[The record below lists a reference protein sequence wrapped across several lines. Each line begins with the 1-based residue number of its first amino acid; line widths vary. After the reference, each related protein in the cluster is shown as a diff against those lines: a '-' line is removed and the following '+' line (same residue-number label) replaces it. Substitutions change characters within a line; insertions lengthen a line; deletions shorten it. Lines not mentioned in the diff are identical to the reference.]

1 MPNGQ
6 GEPREGAGALGAWD
20 DRGAGQR
27 GQYDATSVVHRGGNG
42 MAPGTELIP
51 GPNGPNGARPGSGP
65 RGHNDP
71 TSVVHRG
78 GAPGGD
84 GPPTTVL
91 PGGRVR
97 PGAPVPP
104 RRDPGDAP
112 TELIEPETEI
122 IDLVDDEDDYP
133 REPQLLTHR
142 EPDDDEYDQHA
153 EDGDEDRE
161 DDDEAALTE
170 EEERKLRKKKIWKRV
185 RLGCY
190 IAAAVG
196 VIGPVIAF
204 VITYFLVSIDDPKDV
219 IAAQEKT
226 VTLLFSD
233 GEKEMSKLVPQGGTR
248 AYVSHNDVPKIVRD
262 AVTATED
269 ASFYTNPGF
278 DVVGIARAVLNQI
291 TVGVGGGS
299 GITQQYVKVSTGNK
313 ENSLS
318 RKWKELVKSFKMNN
332 EQTKDQIMEA
342 YLNTIPF
349 GRGALGIDAGARALF
364 GKSVKEV
371 TDPAEAA
378 LLATVIQAP
387 YRLDPEKNRA
397 ETEQRWRKH
406 ALRRMAENDY
416 ITQAQAASL
425 PFPKTVPRAEAMK
438 RNPVSGPTLH
448 IQEQVIAELEG
459 MGYTDDKLK
468 REGLTVVTTI
478 DSKAQQSAEAAVAKY
493 MKNNKEGLRSALT
506 AVDPKTG
513 GVRAYYGGENGTST
527 DYADSLQEPGSSF
540 KPFVALAALQKGIG
554 IGTPYDGTSGIE
566 IAGKARANS
575 GNKSTC
581 GTQCSI
587 RDAMTLSV
595 NTVFMKITADLNP
608 KRVVDAAF
616 SAGIPE
622 SQRAGL
628 VGTDGFPDINIAI
641 GGGDTRVR
649 PRDIAGAY
657 ATFAADGETRPT
669 HFVSRVMKAGQ
680 DVPLWDEK
688 DKITAQKKLDS
699 NDSDNNKQLARNV
712 TETMVDVAKSS
723 NLALSKNRPV
733 ASKTGT
739 HEKDKTEN
747 AKAWM
752 VGYTP
757 QISAAVWVGKDGF
770 QAIRGDC
777 CGVRNHPIYGK
788 DEPGHIWKEFMD
800 SYLNGVPV
808 IPFPKADPIGQYDD
822 PVTTTTAPSSTTPM
836 TTTPPSG
843 SSSPNS
849 PSAPPCTTSFWTPTC
864 PSSSTKKTTTSQ
876 PPPEEGGDS

>member
-1 MPNGQ
+1 M
-6 GEPREGAGALGAWD
+6 
-20 DRGAGQR
+20 
-27 GQYDATSVVHRGGNG
+27 
-42 MAPGTELIP
+42 
-51 GPNGPNGARPGSGP
+51 
-65 RGHNDP
+65 
-71 TSVVHRG
+71 
-78 GAPGGD
+78 
-84 GPPTTVL
+84 
-91 PGGRVR
+91 R
-97 PGAPVPP
+97 PGAPLPP

-122 IDLVDDEDDYP
+122 IDFVDDEDDYP

-153 EDGDEDRE
+153 EG
-161 DDDEAALTE
+161 DDEQEQDNQERELTE
-170 EEERKLRKKKIWKRV
+170 EEERALRKKKIWRRV
-185 RLGCY
+185 RRGCY

-204 VITYFLVSIDDPKDV
+204 VITYFMVEIKDPKQV
-219 IAAQEKT
+219 VAEQEKT
-226 VTLLFSD
+226 VTLMFSD
-233 GEKEMSKLVPQGGTR
+233 GEKELSKLVPQGGMR
-248 AYVSHNDVPKIVRD
+248 AYVAHDEVPEIVRN

-299 GITQQYVKVSTGNK
+299 GITQQYIKVSTGDK
-313 ENSLS
+313 ENSLA
-318 RKWKELVKSFKMNN
+318 RKWKELVKSFKMSN
-332 EQTKDQIMEA
+332 EQGKEQIMEA

-349 GRGALGIDAGARALF
+349 GRGALGIDAGARALL

-387 YRLDPEKNRA
+387 YRLDPEKNREA
-397 ETEQRWRKH
+397 TERRWRKD
-406 ALRRMAENDY
+406 ALRRMAENGY
-416 ITQAQAASL
+416 ITQDQAQNL
-425 PFPKTVPRAEAMK
+425 KFPQTVPRAEAMK
-438 RNPVSGPTLH
+438 RNPVAGSRLH
-448 IQEQVIAELEG
+448 IQEQVIAELET
-459 MGYTDDKLK
+459 MGFTDDKLK

-478 DSKAQQSAEAAVAKY
+478 DSKAQQDAEKAIAKY
-493 MKNNKEGLRSALT
+493 MKNNKEGLRTALT

-513 GVRAYYGGENGTST
+513 GVRAYYGGENGTGV

-566 IAGKARANS
+566 IAGRARHNS

-595 NTVFMKITADLNP
+595 NTVFMKITADLTP
-608 KRVVDAAF
+608 KRVVEAAF
-616 SAGIPE
+616 SAGIPVE
-622 SQRAGL
+622 QEKGL
-628 VGTDGFPDINIAI
+628 LGADKFADINIAI

-649 PRDIAGAY
+649 PRDMAGAY
-657 ATFAADGETRPT
+657 ATFAADGDTRKT
-669 HFVSRVMKAGQ
+669 HFVSKVIKPGEKL
-680 DVPLWDEK
+680 PLWEEK
-688 DKITAQKKLDS
+688 DKILPQKKLDA
-699 NDSDNNKQLARNV
+699 NDPDNNTQLSRNV

-723 NLALSKNRPV
+723 SLALAKNRPS

-739 HEKDKTEN
+739 HELDKTEN

-757 QISAAVWVGKDGF
+757 QISTSVWVGRDLNEPL
-770 QAIRGDC
+770 RGDC
-777 CGVRNHPIYGK
+777 CGSRNHPIYGK

-800 SYLNGVPV
+800 SYLSNVRPE
-808 IPFPKADPIGQYDD
+808 PFPKAKPIGQYDD
-822 PVTTTTAPSSTTPM
+822 PVPTTTAPSSTTPLSS
-836 TTTPPSG
+836 TPPSG
-843 SSSPNS
+843 TSVPSSPS
-849 PSAPPCTTSFWTPTC
+849 SPPCTTSIFNPTC
-864 PSSSTKKTTTSQ
+864 PSTTPKRTTTTT
-876 PPPEEGGDS
+876 PPPDEGAS